1 MIQRVMPPA
10 KRPIL
15 TENALE
21 FSWNLHDAFFTVE
34 FHLKP
39 SYAAF
44 EGSCFFLHALVD
56 QQKVPAF
63 PGRKQR
69 GAKREAVDFTFH
81 LDLAAQPPEFGCIER
96 YVDDDPVEPG
106 SQPLQ
111 PRLEALRG
119 GRGLGFEAFGMT
131 RNSGALHSNMNR
143 RMQRYCRQELNSK
156 KDIWRTI
163 VICPKCGERSEERR
177 VG

>member
-96 YVDDDPVEPG
+96 YVDDEPVDPG

-111 PRLEALRG
+111 PGLEALRG
-119 GRGLGFEAFGMT
+119 GRGLGFRGFRHDPELW
-131 RNSGALHSNMNR
+131 RLHSNMNR
-143 RMQRYCRQELNSK
+143 RTQRYCWQGLNSRK
-156 KDIWRTI
+156 RHLENHCDL
-163 VICPKCGERSEERR
+163 PE
-177 VG
+177 

>member
-119 GRGLGFEAFGMT
+119 GRGLGFRGFRHDPELWRFAF
-131 RNSGALHSNMNR
+131 
-143 RMQRYCRQELNSK
+143 
-156 KDIWRTI
+156 
-163 VICPKCGERSEERR
+163 
-177 VG
+177 